1 MLKLDLREMEP
12 PQPMIAIMSGLEGMA
27 PGAELVAL
35 LPRKPVYLLP
45 HLEGKVSSYTL
56 EEKEEGCWE
65 LRLIKG

>member
-1 MLKLDLREMEP
+1 MLELDLREMEP
-12 PQPMIAIMSGLEGMA
+12 PQPMVEIMAALKGMA
-27 PGAELVAL
+27 SGAVLVAL

-56 EEKEEGCWE
+56 EEKEEACWE